1 MAYNPNINQNI
12 RFEIK
17 PMLYKKA
24 IIKKEGFW
32 ITNFPEGSTDYKKF
46 EAWKCVYFPLSKTD
60 EEFCKEWRTIA
71 DKTFYK
77 LSKLK
82 NQALGIA
89 VDDEVNEESNTE
101 VNDNEVNDNEVNDNE
116 VNEDNDEQ
124 SNDDTNEDINNEEP
138 TKTEQTE

>member
-12 RFEIK
+12 SFEVK

-24 IIKKEGFW
+24 TIKKEGFW

-46 EAWKCVYFPLSKTD
+46 EAWKCVYFPLNKSE

-77 LSKLK
+77 LSRLK
-82 NQALGIA
+82 NEALGI
-89 VDDEVNEESNTE
+89 VTEEVTEEVTEQINDDSEQVTDNT
-101 VNDNEVNDNEVNDNE
+101 NDNSK
-116 VNEDNDEQ
+116 Q
-124 SNDDTNEDINNEEP
+124 EP
-138 TKTEQTE
+138 TETEQIQ

>member
-46 EAWKCVYFPLSKTD
+46 EAWKCVYFPLNKTD

-77 LSKLK
+77 LSRLK
-82 NQALGIA
+82 NIALGIA
-89 VDDEVNEESNTE
+89 VDDEEEQASE
-101 VNDNEVNDNEVNDNE
+101 VNDDTDNVIE
-116 VNEDNDEQ
+116 
-124 SNDDTNEDINNEEP
+124 DTNEDTNDNTNEEP

>member
-32 ITNFPEGSTDYKKF
+32 ITNFPEGSTDYKNF
-46 EAWKCVYFPLSKTD
+46 EAFKCVYFPLNQSNED
-60 EEFCKEWRTIA
+60 FCKEWRTIA

-77 LSKLK
+77 LIKLK

-89 VDDEVNEESNTE
+89 TE
-101 VNDNEVNDNEVNDNE
+101 DNEVND
-116 VNEDNDEQ
+116 VNEDVIIDTEDSSLAEQ
-124 SNDDTNEDINNEEP
+124 ENTEI
-138 TKTEQTE
+138 EQTEE

>member
-32 ITNFPEGSTDYKKF
+32 ITKFPEGSTDYKNF
-46 EAWKCVYFPLSKTD
+46 EAWKCVYFPLSKTE

-77 LSKLK
+77 LSRLK

-89 VDDEVNEESNTE
+89 VDDDNEESDTE
-101 VNDNEVNDNEVNDNE
+101 VNEVNDEQVNDNT
-116 VNEDNDEQ
+116 NEDN
-124 SNDDTNEDINNEEP
+124 TNEEP
-138 TKTEQTE
+138 TETEQIQ

>member
-46 EAWKCVYFPLSKTD
+46 EAWKCVYFPLNKTD

-89 VDDEVNEESNTE
+89 VDDESDTE
-101 VNDNEVNDNEVNDNE
+101 VENEQASDNEV
-116 VNEDNDEQ
+116 
-124 SNDDTNEDINNEEP
+124 NDDTNEDNIEP
-138 TKTEQTE
+138 TETEQIQ

>member
-24 IIKKEGFW
+24 IIKKEGLW
-32 ITNFPEGSTDYKKF
+32 ITNFQEGSTDYKNF
-46 EAWKCVYFPLSKTD
+46 EAFKCVYFPLNQSNED
-60 EEFCKEWRTIA
+60 FCKEWRTIA

-89 VDDEVNEESNTE
+89 SEDSEDNEVTE
-101 VNDNEVNDNEVNDNE
+101 VNDDENVNVIDT
-116 VNEDNDEQ
+116 EDSSLAEQEPEIIEKEQ
-124 SNDDTNEDINNEEP
+124 SEE
-138 TKTEQTE
+138 

>member
-77 LSKLK
+77 LSRLK

-89 VDDEVNEESNTE
+89 VDDEDSINDEQVNDDSEQNTEESNDN
-101 VNDNEVNDNEVNDNE
+101 ND
-116 VNEDNDEQ
+116 
-124 SNDDTNEDINNEEP
+124 NNEEP
-138 TKTEQTE
+138 TETEQTE

>member
-12 RFEIK
+12 SFEVK

-24 IIKKEGFW
+24 TIKKEGFW

-46 EAWKCVYFPLSKTD
+46 EAWKCVYFPLNKS
-60 EEFCKEWRTIA
+60 EEDFCKEWRTIV

-89 VDDEVNEESNTE
+89 VDDEVTESNDSE
-101 VNDNEVNDNEVNDNE
+101 QVNDTEQI
-116 VNEDNDEQ
+116 NEDN
-124 SNDDTNEDINNEEP
+124 TNEEP
-138 TKTEQTE
+138 TETEQIQ

>member
-32 ITNFPEGSTDYKKF
+32 ITNFPEGSTDYKNF
-46 EAWKCVYFPLSKTD
+46 EAFKCVYFPLNQSNED
-60 EEFCKEWRTIA
+60 FCKEWRTIA

-82 NQALGIA
+82 NQALGI
-89 VDDEVNEESNTE
+89 VTEDNDDSEVNELVTE
-101 VNDNEVNDNEVNDNE
+101 
-116 VNEDNDEQ
+116 DEE
-124 SNDDTNEDINNEEP
+124 NVDVIDTNDSSLAEQENIEIEHTEE
-138 TKTEQTE
+138 

>member
-32 ITNFPEGSTDYKKF
+32 ITKFPEGSTDYKNF
-46 EAWKCVYFPLSKTD
+46 EAWKCVYFPLNKTE

-77 LSKLK
+77 LSRLK
-82 NQALGIA
+82 NEALGIA
-89 VDDEVNEESNTE
+89 TEDNTE
-101 VNDNEVNDNEVNDNE
+101 VNDESDSEQISDNEE
-116 VNEDNDEQ
+116 SDND
-124 SNDDTNEDINNEEP
+124 NNEEP
-138 TKTEQTE
+138 TETEQIQ

>member
-32 ITNFPEGSTDYKKF
+32 ITNFQEGSTDYKNF
-46 EAWKCVYFPLSKTD
+46 EAFKCVYFPLNQSNED
-60 EEFCKEWRTIA
+60 FCKEWRTIA

-89 VDDEVNEESNTE
+89 SEDSEDNDVTE
-101 VNDNEVNDNEVNDNE
+101 VNDDENVNVIDT
-116 VNEDNDEQ
+116 EDSSLAEQ
-124 SNDDTNEDINNEEP
+124 EP
-138 TKTEQTE
+138 EIIEKEQTEE

>member
-46 EAWKCVYFPLSKTD
+46 EAWKCVYFPLNKTD

-77 LSKLK
+77 LSRLK
-82 NQALGIA
+82 NIALGIA
-89 VDDEVNEESNTE
+89 VDDEESDTDNVIEEN
-101 VNDNEVNDNEVNDNE
+101 NDN
-116 VNEDNDEQ
+116 
-124 SNDDTNEDINNEEP
+124 TNDINDEEP
-138 TKTEQTE
+138 TETEQIQ

>member
-32 ITNFPEGSTDYKKF
+32 ITNFQEGSTDYKNF
-46 EAWKCVYFPLSKTD
+46 EAFKCVYFPLNQSNED
-60 EEFCKEWRTIA
+60 FCKEWRTIA

-89 VDDEVNEESNTE
+89 TDDN
-101 VNDNEVNDNEVNDNE
+101 NDSDVTE
-116 VNEDNDEQ
+116 VNEDEDNVDVINTEDSSLAEQ
-124 SNDDTNEDINNEEP
+124 ENTEI
-138 TKTEQTE
+138 EQTEE

>member
-12 RFEIK
+12 SFEVK

-24 IIKKEGFW
+24 TIKKEGFW

-46 EAWKCVYFPLSKTD
+46 EAWKCVYFPLNKS
-60 EEFCKEWRTIA
+60 EEDFCKEWRTIV

-89 VDDEVNEESNTE
+89 TDEVTESNDSE
-101 VNDNEVNDNEVNDNE
+101 QVNDTEQINDN
-116 VNEDNDEQ
+116 
-124 SNDDTNEDINNEEP
+124 NNQEP
-138 TKTEQTE
+138 TETEQIQ

>member
-32 ITNFPEGSTDYKKF
+32 ITNFQEGSTDYKNF
-46 EAWKCVYFPLSKTD
+46 EAFKCVYFPLNQSNED
-60 EEFCKEWRTIA
+60 FCKEWRTIA

-89 VDDEVNEESNTE
+89 SEDSEDNDVTE
-101 VNDNEVNDNEVNDNE
+101 VNDDENVNVIDT
-116 VNEDNDEQ
+116 EDSSLAEQEPEIIEKEQ
-124 SNDDTNEDINNEEP
+124 SEE
-138 TKTEQTE
+138 

>member
-32 ITNFPEGSTDYKKF
+32 ITNFQEGSTDYKNF
-46 EAWKCVYFPLSKTD
+46 EAFKCVYFPLNQSNED
-60 EEFCKEWRTIA
+60 FCKEWRTIA

-89 VDDEVNEESNTE
+89 SEDREVNEVTE
-101 VNDNEVNDNEVNDNE
+101 VNDDENVNVIDT
-116 VNEDNDEQ
+116 EDSSSAEQ
-124 SNDDTNEDINNEEP
+124 EP
-138 TKTEQTE
+138 EIIEKEQTEE

>member
-46 EAWKCVYFPLSKTD
+46 EAWKCVYFPLNKTD

-77 LSKLK
+77 LSRLK
-82 NQALGIA
+82 NIALGIA
-89 VDDEVNEESNTE
+89 VDDEESDTD
-101 VNDNEVNDNEVNDNE
+101 VNDDTEQSTDSEQASDT
-116 VNEDNDEQ
+116 NEDNDTEQ
-124 SNDDTNEDINNEEP
+124 INDNEEP
-138 TKTEQTE
+138 TETEQIQ

>member
-32 ITNFPEGSTDYKKF
+32 ITKFPEGSTDYKNF
-46 EAWKCVYFPLSKTD
+46 EAWKCVYFPLSKTE

-77 LSKLK
+77 LSRLK

-89 VDDEVNEESNTE
+89 VDDTE
-101 VNDNEVNDNEVNDNE
+101 VENEQTNDEQANDNT
-116 VNEDNDEQ
+116 NEDN
-124 SNDDTNEDINNEEP
+124 TNEEP
-138 TKTEQTE
+138 TETEQIQ

>member
-46 EAWKCVYFPLSKTD
+46 EAWKCVYFPLSKTE

-77 LSKLK
+77 LSRLK

-89 VDDEVNEESNTE
+89 VDEESDTEVNEESDTE
-101 VNDNEVNDNEVNDNE
+101 VNDDT
-116 VNEDNDEQ
+116 EQ
-124 SNDDTNEDINNEEP
+124 INNEEP
-138 TKTEQTE
+138 TETEQIQ

>member
-32 ITNFPEGSTDYKKF
+32 ITNFPEGSTDYKNF
-46 EAWKCVYFPLSKTD
+46 EAFKCVYFPLNQSNED
-60 EEFCKEWRTIA
+60 FCKEWRTIA

-82 NQALGIA
+82 NQALGI
-89 VDDEVNEESNTE
+89 VT
-101 VNDNEVNDNEVNDNE
+101 
-116 VNEDNDEQ
+116 EDNDVNELVTEDEE
-124 SNDDTNEDINNEEP
+124 NVDVIDTNDSSLAEQENIEIEHTEE
-138 TKTEQTE
+138 

>member
-32 ITNFPEGSTDYKKF
+32 ITNFPEGSTDYKNF
-46 EAWKCVYFPLSKTD
+46 EAFKCVYFPLNQSNED
-60 EEFCKEWRTIA
+60 FCKEWRTIA

-77 LSKLK
+77 LIKLK

-89 VDDEVNEESNTE
+89 SEDEDNEI
-101 VNDNEVNDNEVNDNE
+101 NEVNDDEIINT
-116 VNEDNDEQ
+116 EDSSLAEQ
-124 SNDDTNEDINNEEP
+124 EP
-138 TKTEQTE
+138 EIIEKEQAKE

>member
-32 ITNFPEGSTDYKKF
+32 ITNFPEGSTDYKNF
-46 EAWKCVYFPLSKTD
+46 EAFKCVYFPLNQSNED
-60 EEFCKEWRTIA
+60 FCKEWRTIA

-89 VDDEVNEESNTE
+89 TEDNDVNEVT
-101 VNDNEVNDNEVNDNE
+101 E
-116 VNEDNDEQ
+116 VNEDEENVDVI
-124 SNDDTNEDINNEEP
+124 DTNDSSLAEQENIEIEHTEE
-138 TKTEQTE
+138 

>member
-32 ITNFPEGSTDYKKF
+32 ITNFPEGSTDYKNF
-46 EAWKCVYFPLSKTD
+46 EAFKCVYFPLNQSNED
-60 EEFCKEWRTIA
+60 FCKEWRTIA

-77 LSKLK
+77 LIKLK

-89 VDDEVNEESNTE
+89 TDD
-101 VNDNEVNDNEVNDNE
+101 NDVTE
-116 VNEDNDEQ
+116 VNEDEENVDVINTEDSSLAEQ
-124 SNDDTNEDINNEEP
+124 ENIEI
-138 TKTEQTE
+138 EQTEE

>member
-12 RFEIK
+12 SFEIK

-24 IIKKEGFW
+24 TIKKEGFW

-46 EAWKCVYFPLSKTD
+46 EAWKCVYFPLNKSE

-77 LSKLK
+77 LSRLK
-82 NQALGIA
+82 NEALGIA
-89 VDDEVNEESNTE
+89 TE
-101 VNDNEVNDNEVNDNE
+101 Q
-116 VNEDNDEQ
+116 VNEDSTQVNDTNQ
-124 SNDDTNEDINNEEP
+124 INDNTNEDNTNEEP

>member
-77 LSKLK
+77 LSRLK
-82 NQALGIA
+82 NIALGIA
-89 VDDEVNEESNTE
+89 VDDEVNDES
-101 VNDNEVNDNEVNDNE
+101 DNVI
-116 VNEDNDEQ
+116 EDNNE
-124 SNDDTNEDINNEEP
+124 DTNEDINNEEP
-138 TKTEQTE
+138 TETEQIQ

>member
-32 ITNFPEGSTDYKKF
+32 ITNFQEGSTDYKNF
-46 EAWKCVYFPLSKTD
+46 EAFKCVYFPLNQSNED
-60 EEFCKEWRTIA
+60 FCKEWRTIA

-89 VDDEVNEESNTE
+89 SEDSEDNEVTE
-101 VNDNEVNDNEVNDNE
+101 VNDDENVNVIDT
-116 VNEDNDEQ
+116 EDSSISEQEPEIIEKEQ
-124 SNDDTNEDINNEEP
+124 SEE
-138 TKTEQTE
+138 

>member
-32 ITNFPEGSTDYKKF
+32 ITNFQEGSTDYKNF
-46 EAWKCVYFPLSKTD
+46 EAFKCVYFPLNQSNED
-60 EEFCKEWRTIA
+60 FCKEWRTIA

-89 VDDEVNEESNTE
+89 TDDE
-101 VNDNEVNDNEVNDNE
+101 
-116 VNEDNDEQ
+116 EDNIEEQVIDTGDEI
-124 SNDDTNEDINNEEP
+124 TYTEDSSLA
-138 TKTEQTE
+138 EQENIEI

>member
-12 RFEIK
+12 SFEVK

-24 IIKKEGFW
+24 TIKKEGFW

-46 EAWKCVYFPLSKTD
+46 EAWKCVYFPLSKTE

-77 LSKLK
+77 LSRLK

-89 VDDEVNEESNTE
+89 TEEVTE
-101 VNDNEVNDNEVNDNE
+101 VNDNNDDSEQVTDNT
-116 VNEDNDEQ
+116 NEDN
-124 SNDDTNEDINNEEP
+124 IEP
-138 TKTEQTE
+138 TETEQTE

>member
-77 LSKLK
+77 LSRLK
-82 NQALGIA
+82 NEALGIA
-89 VDDEVNEESNTE
+89 VDDTEINDTE
-101 VNDNEVNDNEVNDNE
+101 VNDT
-116 VNEDNDEQ
+116 EQ
-124 SNDDTNEDINNEEP
+124 ANDTNEDNTNDNTNDNSKLEP

>member
-32 ITNFPEGSTDYKKF
+32 ITNFQEGSTDYKNF
-46 EAWKCVYFPLSKTD
+46 EAFKCVYFPLNQSNED
-60 EEFCKEWRTIA
+60 FCKEWRTIA

-89 VDDEVNEESNTE
+89 IEDNVLFGDSEI
-101 VNDNEVNDNEVNDNE
+101 NEVND
-116 VNEDNDEQ
+116 VNEDEIIDTEDSSISEQ
-124 SNDDTNEDINNEEP
+124 EP
-138 TKTEQTE
+138 EIIEKEQTEE

>member
-32 ITNFPEGSTDYKKF
+32 ITNFPEGSTDYKNF
-46 EAWKCVYFPLSKTD
+46 EAFKCVYFPLNQSNED
-60 EEFCKEWRTIA
+60 FCKEWRTIA

-89 VDDEVNEESNTE
+89 IEDDVLTGDSEI
-101 VNDNEVNDNEVNDNE
+101 NEVND
-116 VNEDNDEQ
+116 VNEDEIID
-124 SNDDTNEDINNEEP
+124 NEDSSLAEQENIEIEHTEE
-138 TKTEQTE
+138 

>member
-24 IIKKEGFW
+24 IIKKDGFW

-46 EAWKCVYFPLSKTD
+46 EAWKCVYFPLNKSE
-60 EEFCKEWRTIA
+60 EEFCKEWRTIV

-82 NQALGIA
+82 NIALGI
-89 VDDEVNEESNTE
+89 EVEDNEDNTE
-101 VNDNEVNDNEVNDNE
+101 VNEVNDEQT
-116 VNEDNDEQ
+116 NEDNT
-124 SNDDTNEDINNEEP
+124 NDTNEDNIEP
-138 TKTEQTE
+138 TETEQIQ

>member
-12 RFEIK
+12 SFEVK

-24 IIKKEGFW
+24 TIKKEGFW

-46 EAWKCVYFPLSKTD
+46 EAWKCVYFPLNKS
-60 EEFCKEWRTIA
+60 EEDFCKEWRTIV

-89 VDDEVNEESNTE
+89 TDEVNESNDSE
-101 VNDNEVNDNEVNDNE
+101 QVNDVNETN
-116 VNEDNDEQ
+116 NEDN
-124 SNDDTNEDINNEEP
+124 TNEEP
-138 TKTEQTE
+138 TETEQIQ

>member
-32 ITNFPEGSTDYKKF
+32 ITNFPEGSTDYKNF
-46 EAWKCVYFPLSKTD
+46 EAFKCVYFPLNQSNED
-60 EEFCKEWRTIA
+60 FCKEWRTIA

-89 VDDEVNEESNTE
+89 SEDSEDNDVTE
-101 VNDNEVNDNEVNDNE
+101 VNDDENVNVIDT
-116 VNEDNDEQ
+116 EDSSISEQEPEIIEKEQ
-124 SNDDTNEDINNEEP
+124 SEE
-138 TKTEQTE
+138 

>member
-12 RFEIK
+12 SFEVK

-24 IIKKEGFW
+24 TIKKEGFW

-46 EAWKCVYFPLSKTD
+46 EAWKCVYFPLNKSE

-77 LSKLK
+77 LSRLK

-89 VDDEVNEESNTE
+89 T
-101 VNDNEVNDNEVNDNE
+101 NEVNDTEQVNEVDN
-116 VNEDNDEQ
+116 EQ
-124 SNDDTNEDINNEEP
+124 SNDNNNDNSKQEP
-138 TKTEQTE
+138 TETEQTE

>member
-32 ITNFPEGSTDYKKF
+32 ITNFQEGSTDYKNF
-46 EAWKCVYFPLSKTD
+46 EAFKCVYFPLNQSNED
-60 EEFCKEWRTIA
+60 FCKEWRTIA

-77 LSKLK
+77 LCKLK

-89 VDDEVNEESNTE
+89 VEDEALGIAIEDEEVSDVTE
-101 VNDNEVNDNEVNDNE
+101 VND
-116 VNEDNDEQ
+116 VNENEIIDSEDSSLAEQ
-124 SNDDTNEDINNEEP
+124 ENIEI
-138 TKTEQTE
+138 EQTEE

>member
-12 RFEIK
+12 SFEVK

-24 IIKKEGFW
+24 TIKKEGFW

-46 EAWKCVYFPLSKTD
+46 EAWKCVYFPLNKSE

-77 LSKLK
+77 LSRLK
-82 NQALGIA
+82 NEALGI
-89 VDDEVNEESNTE
+89 VTDDGNEVNEESTQVTDDSE
-101 VNDNEVNDNEVNDNE
+101 QVTDN
-116 VNEDNDEQ
+116 
-124 SNDDTNEDINNEEP
+124 NNEEP
-138 TKTEQTE
+138 TKTEQIQ

>member
-32 ITNFPEGSTDYKKF
+32 ITNFQEGSTDYKNF
-46 EAWKCVYFPLSKTD
+46 EAFKCVYFPLNQSNED
-60 EEFCKEWRTIA
+60 FCKEWRTIA

-89 VDDEVNEESNTE
+89 SEDSEDNDVTE
-101 VNDNEVNDNEVNDNE
+101 VNDDENVNVIDT
-116 VNEDNDEQ
+116 EDSSISEQ
-124 SNDDTNEDINNEEP
+124 EP
-138 TKTEQTE
+138 EIIEKEQTEE

>member
-77 LSKLK
+77 LSRLK
-82 NQALGIA
+82 NEALGIA
-89 VDDEVNEESNTE
+89 VDDTEEQASE
-101 VNDNEVNDNEVNDNE
+101 VNDESDTEN
-116 VNEDNDEQ
+116 
-124 SNDDTNEDINNEEP
+124 NDDTNDTNEDNTNEEP

>member
-32 ITNFPEGSTDYKKF
+32 ITNFPEGSTDYKNF
-46 EAWKCVYFPLSKTD
+46 EAFKCVYFPLNQSNED
-60 EEFCKEWRTIA
+60 FCKEWRTIA

-82 NQALGIA
+82 NWALGIA
-89 VDDEVNEESNTE
+89 IEDDVLTGDSEI
-101 VNDNEVNDNEVNDNE
+101 NEVNDVNE
-116 VNEDNDEQ
+116 VNEDEIIDTEDSSLAEQ
-124 SNDDTNEDINNEEP
+124 ENIEI
-138 TKTEQTE
+138 EQTEE